1 MNEVQVLSLAQGQ
14 QLQQLIEGP
23 RRSKLTLAASEEC
36 SAPISLDRL
45 RRVREPVS
53 RSKSGVQGKVAD
65 VLGGRSRHAES
76 QNEIKAFQVLMAT
89 ARSDGWQEQPLFL
102 EYHHEGTKHRYT
114 PDVLVAWGEHQEIVE
129 IKEDAEADLP
139 ENQTRFGLIRELLA
153 EHGLCFR
160 VWKKSEICAEPRMA
174 NVARILRYRSV
185 QVPAADKEGIRRMFA
200 LTPELRLRT
209 LCETPMAVQNM
220 LRLVLDGRL
229 HIDWWEP
236 LGLDSRISTS
246 PIGRQVW
253 PFPPAEFQ
261 EARCRCMH

>member
-1 MNEVQVLSLAQGQ
+1 MRETQVLSPAPVQ
-14 QLQQLIEGP
+14 QLQQLIDGP
-23 RRSKLTLAASEEC
+23 RRSKLTFATSGEC
-36 SAPISLDRL
+36 SARIPLDRL

-76 QNEIKAFQVLMAT
+76 QNELKAFQVLMAT
-89 ARSDGWQEQPLFL
+89 ARSDGWQEQPFFI

-114 PDVLVAWGEHQEIVE
+114 PDVLVAWGEHQEVVE
-129 IKEDAEADLP
+129 VKEDAEADLP
-139 ENQTRFGLIRELLA
+139 ENQTRFALIRELLA
-153 EHGLCFR
+153 EHGYCFR
-160 VWKKSEICAEPRMA
+160 VWKKSEICAEPRLA
-174 NVARILRYRSV
+174 NVALILRYRSV
-185 QVPAADKEGIRRMFA
+185 LVPAAEGEGIRRTFS

-209 LCETPMAVQNM
+209 LSETPIAVQNV
-220 LRLVLDGRL
+220 LRLVLDGKL
-229 HIDWWEP
+229 HIDWWES

-253 PFPPAEFQ
+253 PFPPGEFQ